1 MKDAGCRKTAGIFLT
16 RIIVRLALTS
26 MTTRR
31 RRNKKRWRMPVKKI
45 VMALVALLSLAGT
58 VQAQTVKDLLETLKV
73 KWNTPTEPFKMIGN
87 VYYVGTDGL
96 ASYLITSPQ
105 GHILVDTVM
114 PEATSQIKANI
125 EKLGFKISD
134 IKYLL
139 NTHAH
144 IDHTGGLA
152 EMKQASGAQMVAGE
166 ADKPLLEGGYYP
178 GAREETALNF
188 PPVKVDRT
196 VREGDKVTVGDLTLT
211 ARETPGHS
219 PGCTSWEFSV
229 KDGDTSRSV
238 LIFCSGTVALNR
250 LVGDPTYSGIVTD
263 YKKTFARAKDMKVD
277 VLLAPHPEMYR
288 MQDKRA
294 MLSDGAPN
302 PFVNPGE
309 FNAYAATLEKA
320 FEDALAKQTAD
331 AQEKKN

>member
-1 MKDAGCRKTAGIFLT
+1 M
-16 RIIVRLALTS
+16 
-26 MTTRR
+26 
-31 RRNKKRWRMPVKKI
+31 KKI
-45 VMALVALLSLAGT
+45 AVALVALMSLTAA
-58 VQAQTVKDLLETLKV
+58 VEAQTPKDLLAAMLV
-73 KWNTPTEPFKMIGN
+73 KWNKPTEPFRMIGN
-87 VYYVGTDGL
+87 VYYVGTEGL

-105 GHILVDTVM
+105 GHVLVDTVM
-114 PEATSQIKANI
+114 PDATSQIKANI
-125 EKLGFKISD
+125 EKLGFKVTD

-152 EMKQASGAQMVAGE
+152 EMKAASGAQLVAGE

-196 VREGDKVTVGDLTLT
+196 VREGDKVTVGDVTLI

-229 KDGDTSRSV
+229 KDGDATRSA

-250 LVGDPTYSGIVTD
+250 LVPNPTYPGIVTD
-263 YKKTFARAKDMKVD
+263 YRKTFARAKDMKVD
-277 VLLAPHPEMYR
+277 VLLAPHPEMYK
-288 MQDKRA
+288 MAEKRA
-294 MLSDGAPN
+294 KLAEGGPN

-320 FEDALAKQTAD
+320 FDDALAKQTAA
-331 AQEKKN
+331 AQEKKG

>member
-1 MKDAGCRKTAGIFLT
+1 
-16 RIIVRLALTS
+16 
-26 MTTRR
+26 
-31 RRNKKRWRMPVKKI
+31 MPVKKI
-45 VMALVALLSLAGT
+45 AVALVALMSLTAA
-58 VQAQTVKDLLETLKV
+58 VEAQTVKDLLATLKV

-114 PEATSQIKANI
+114 PESTSLIKANI
-125 EKLGFKISD
+125 EKLGFRITD

-152 EMKQASGAQMVAGE
+152 EMKQASGGQLVAGE

-178 GAREETALNF
+178 GAQDDTALNF

-196 VREGDKVTVGDLTLT
+196 VREGDKVTIGDVTLT

-229 KDGDTSRSV
+229 KDGDATRSV

-250 LVGDPTYSGIVTD
+250 LVPNPTYPGIVTD
-263 YKKTFARAKDMKVD
+263 YRKTFARAQDMKVD
-277 VLLAPHPEMYR
+277 VLLAPHPEMYK
-288 MQDKRA
+288 MAEKRA
-294 MLSDGAPN
+294 KLTEGGPN
-302 PFVNPGE
+302 PFINPGE

-320 FEDALAKQTAD
+320 FEDALVKQTAA
-331 AQEKKN
+331 AQEKKE

>member
-1 MKDAGCRKTAGIFLT
+1 MKK
-16 RIIVRLALTS
+16 
-26 MTTRR
+26 
-31 RRNKKRWRMPVKKI
+31 
-45 VMALVALLSLAGT
+45 LVVAFAALLPLAGAA
-58 VQAQTVKDLLETLKV
+58 QAQTPKDFIAALKV

-105 GHILVDTVM
+105 GHVLVDTAM
-114 PEATSQIKANI
+114 PEAASQIKANI
-125 EKLGFKISD
+125 EKLGFKVTD
-134 IKYLL
+134 IKYLV

-152 EMKQASGAQMVAGE
+152 EMKQASGAQLVAGA

-178 GAREETALNF
+178 GAQEDTALAF

-196 VREGDKVTVGDLTLT
+196 VREGDKVTVGDVTLT

-229 KDGDTSRSV
+229 KDGDATRSALV
-238 LIFCSGTVALNR
+238 FCSGTVALNR
-250 LVGDPTYSGIVTD
+250 LVTNPTYPGIVTD
-263 YKKTFARAKDMKVD
+263 YRTTFARAKDMKVD
-277 VLLAPHPEMYR
+277 VLLAPHPEMYK
-288 MQDKRA
+288 MAEKRA
-294 MLSDGAPN
+294 KLAEGGPN

-309 FNAYAATLEKA
+309 FNAYAETLEKA
-320 FEDALAKQTAD
+320 FEDALAKQTAA
-331 AQEKKN
+331 AQEKKG

>member
-1 MKDAGCRKTAGIFLT
+1 
-16 RIIVRLALTS
+16 
-26 MTTRR
+26 
-31 RRNKKRWRMPVKKI
+31 
-45 VMALVALLSLAGT
+45 
-58 VQAQTVKDLLETLKV
+58 
-73 KWNTPTEPFKMIGN
+73 MIGN

-125 EKLGFKISD
+125 EKLGFKVAD

-152 EMKQASGAQMVAGE
+152 EMKQASGAQLVAGE

-178 GAREETALNF
+178 GARKETALNF

-196 VREGDKVTVGDLTLT
+196 VREGDTVTIADVTLT

-229 KDGDTSRSV
+229 KDGDATRSA

-250 LVGDPTYSGIVTD
+250 LVTNPTYPGIVTD
-263 YKKTFARAKDMKVD
+263 YKKTFARAQDMKPN
-277 VLLAPHPEMYR
+277 VLLAPHPEMYK
-288 MQDKRA
+288 MAEKRTKLA
-294 MLSDGAPN
+294 EGGPN

-320 FEDALAKQTAD
+320 FEDALAKQTA
-331 AQEKKN
+331 AAREKKG

>member
-1 MKDAGCRKTAGIFLT
+1 MRNRKKNKRGEMKK
-16 RIIVRLALTS
+16 LA
-26 MTTRR
+26 
-31 RRNKKRWRMPVKKI
+31 V
-45 VMALVALLSLAGT
+45 ALVALMSLTTA

-73 KWNTPTEPFKMIGN
+73 KWNKPTEPFKMIGN

-114 PEATSQIKANI
+114 PEATSQIKASI
-125 EKLGFKISD
+125 EKLGFKVAD
-134 IKYLL
+134 IKYLV

-152 EMKQASGAQMVAGE
+152 EMKAASGAQMVAGE

-178 GAREETALNF
+178 GAKEDTALAF

-196 VREGDKVTVGDLTLT
+196 VREGDKVTVGDVTLI

-229 KDGDTSRSV
+229 KDGDAMRSV

-250 LVGDPTYSGIVTD
+250 LVPNPTYSGIVAD
-263 YKKTFARAKDMKVD
+263 YRKTFARAKDVKVD

-320 FEDALAKQTAD
+320 FEDALAKQTAA
-331 AQEKKN
+331 AQEKKG

>member
-1 MKDAGCRKTAGIFLT
+1 M
-16 RIIVRLALTS
+16 
-26 MTTRR
+26 
-31 RRNKKRWRMPVKKI
+31 KKI
-45 VMALVALLSLAGT
+45 VVALVALLPLAGT
-58 VQAQTVKDLLETLKV
+58 VQAQTVKDLLDTLKV
-73 KWNTPTEPFKMIGN
+73 KWNAPTEPFKMIGN

-114 PEATSQIKANI
+114 PEATSQIKASI
-125 EKLGFKISD
+125 EKLGFKIAD

-152 EMKQASGAQMVAGE
+152 EMKQAGGAQMVAGE

-178 GAREETALNF
+178 GAKEDTALAF

-196 VREGDKVTVGDLTLT
+196 VREGDKVTVADVTLT
-211 ARETPGHS
+211 AHETPGHS
-219 PGCTSWEFSV
+219 PGCTSWAFSV
-229 KDGDTSRSV
+229 KDGDAMRSV

-250 LVGDPTYSGIVTD
+250 LVTNPTYSGIVTD
-263 YKKTFARAKDMKVD
+263 YRKTFARAKDMKVD
-277 VLLAPHPEMYR
+277 VLLAPHPEMYK
-288 MQDKRA
+288 MAEKRA
-294 MLSDGAPN
+294 KLAEGGPN

-309 FNAYAATLEKA
+309 FNAYSETLEKA
-320 FEDALAKQTAD
+320 FEDALAKQTAA
-331 AQEKKN
+331 AQEKKG

>member
-1 MKDAGCRKTAGIFLT
+1 
-16 RIIVRLALTS
+16 
-26 MTTRR
+26 
-31 RRNKKRWRMPVKKI
+31 VKKI
-45 VMALVALLSLAGT
+45 AVALIALMSLAGT
-58 VQAQTVKDLLETLKV
+58 AQAQTVKDLLETLKV

-105 GHILVDTVM
+105 GHVLVDTVM
-114 PEATSQIKANI
+114 PESTSLIKTNI
-125 EKLGFKISD
+125 EKLGFKITD

-178 GAREETALNF
+178 GAQEVDALKF

-196 VREGDKVTVGDLTLT
+196 AREGDKVTVGDVTLT

-229 KDGDTSRSV
+229 KDGDATRSV

-250 LVGDPTYSGIVTD
+250 LVGNPTYSGIVAD
-263 YKKTFARAKDMKVD
+263 YRKTFARAKDMKVD
-277 VLLAPHPEMYR
+277 VLLAPHPEMYK
-288 MQDKRA
+288 MAEKRA
-294 MLSDGAPN
+294 KLSEGGPN

-309 FNAYAATLEKA
+309 FNDYAASLEKA
-320 FEDALAKQTAD
+320 FEDALVKQTAA
-331 AQEKKN
+331 AQEKKG

>member
-1 MKDAGCRKTAGIFLT
+1 MSLTAA
-16 RIIVRLALTS
+16 VE
-26 MTTRR
+26 
-31 RRNKKRWRMPVKKI
+31 
-45 VMALVALLSLAGT
+45 
-58 VQAQTVKDLLETLKV
+58 AQTPKDLLAAMLV
-73 KWNTPTEPFKMIGN
+73 KWNKPTEPFRMIGN
-87 VYYVGTDGL
+87 VYYVGTEGL

-105 GHILVDTVM
+105 GHVLVDTVM
-114 PEATSQIKANI
+114 PDATSQIKANI
-125 EKLGFKISD
+125 EKLGFKVTD

-152 EMKQASGAQMVAGE
+152 EMKAASGAQLVAGE

-196 VREGDKVTVGDLTLT
+196 VREGDKVTIGDVTLI

-229 KDGDTSRSV
+229 KDGDATRSA

-250 LVGDPTYSGIVTD
+250 LVPNPTYPGIVTD
-263 YKKTFARAKDMKVD
+263 YRKTFARAKDMKVD

-288 MQDKRA
+288 MAEKRA
-294 MLSDGAPN
+294 KLAEGGPN

-320 FEDALAKQTAD
+320 FDDALAKQTAA
-331 AQEKKN
+331 AQEKKG

>member
-1 MKDAGCRKTAGIFLT
+1 MLVRKIAVAL
-16 RIIVRLALTS
+16 IV
-26 MTTRR
+26 
-31 RRNKKRWRMPVKKI
+31 
-45 VMALVALLSLAGT
+45 LLSLAGAS
-58 VQAQTVKDLLETLKV
+58 QAQTVKDLLAAIKV
-73 KWNTPTEPFKMIGN
+73 KWNTPTEPFKMIDN

-114 PEATSQIKANI
+114 PESTSLITANI
-125 EKLGFKISD
+125 EKLGFKVTD

-144 IDHTGGLA
+144 IDHTGGFA
-152 EMKQASGAQMVAGE
+152 EIKQASGAQMVGGE

-178 GAREETALNF
+178 GAQDDEALKF

-196 VREGDKVTVGDLTLT
+196 VREGDKVTVGDVTLT

-229 KDGDTSRSV
+229 KDGDATRSA

-250 LVGDPTYSGIVTD
+250 LVGNPTYSGIVTD
-263 YKKTFARAKDMKVD
+263 YKKTFARARDMKVD
-277 VLLAPHPEMYR
+277 VLLAPHPEMYK
-288 MQDKRA
+288 MAEKRA
-294 MLSDGAPN
+294 RLAEGGPN

-320 FEDALAKQTAD
+320 FEDALAKQTAA
-331 AQEKKN
+331 AQEKKG

>member
-1 MKDAGCRKTAGIFLT
+1 
-16 RIIVRLALTS
+16 
-26 MTTRR
+26 
-31 RRNKKRWRMPVKKI
+31 MPVKKI
-45 VMALVALLSLAGT
+45 AVALVALMSLTAA
-58 VQAQTVKDLLETLKV
+58 VEAQTPKDLLAAMLV
-73 KWNTPTEPFKMIGN
+73 KWNKPTEPFRMIGN
-87 VYYVGTDGL
+87 VYYVGTEGL

-105 GHILVDTVM
+105 GHVLVDTVM
-114 PEATSQIKANI
+114 PDATSQIKANI
-125 EKLGFKISD
+125 EKLGFKVTD

-152 EMKQASGAQMVAGE
+152 EMKAASGAQLVAGE

-196 VREGDKVTVGDLTLT
+196 VREGDKVTIGDVTLI

-229 KDGDTSRSV
+229 KDGDATRSA

-250 LVGDPTYSGIVTD
+250 LVPNPTYPGIVTD
-263 YKKTFARAKDMKVD
+263 YRKTFARAKDMKVD

-288 MQDKRA
+288 MAEKRA
-294 MLSDGAPN
+294 KLAEGGPN

-320 FEDALAKQTAD
+320 FDDALAKQTAA
-331 AQEKKN
+331 AQEKKG

>member
-1 MKDAGCRKTAGIFLT
+1 
-16 RIIVRLALTS
+16 
-26 MTTRR
+26 
-31 RRNKKRWRMPVKKI
+31 
-45 VMALVALLSLAGT
+45 
-58 VQAQTVKDLLETLKV
+58 
-73 KWNTPTEPFKMIGN
+73 
-87 VYYVGTDGL
+87 
-96 ASYLITSPQ
+96 
-105 GHILVDTVM
+105 VDTVM

-125 EKLGFKISD
+125 EKLGFKVTD

-152 EMKQASGAQMVAGE
+152 EMKQASSAQLVAGE
-166 ADKPLLEGGYYP
+166 ADQPLLEGGYYP

-196 VREGDKVTVGDLTLT
+196 VREGDKVTVGDVTLT

-229 KDGDTSRSV
+229 KDGDATRSV

-250 LVGDPTYSGIVTD
+250 LVPNPTYPGIVTD
-263 YKKTFARAKDMKVD
+263 YRKTFARAKDMKVD

-294 MLSDGAPN
+294 LLADGAPN

-309 FNAYAATLEKA
+309 FNAYAETLGKA
-320 FEDALAKQTAD
+320 FEDALVKQTAD
-331 AQEKKN
+331 AQEKKG

>member
-1 MKDAGCRKTAGIFLT
+1 MKKLLI
-16 RIIVRLALTS
+16 
-26 MTTRR
+26 
-31 RRNKKRWRMPVKKI
+31 
-45 VMALVALLSLAGT
+45 ALVALLTLAGT
-58 VQAQTVKDLLETLKV
+58 AQAQTPKDLLAALLV
-73 KWNTPTEPFKMIGN
+73 KWNTPTELFRMIGN

-125 EKLGFKISD
+125 EKLGFKVAD

-152 EMKQASGAQMVAGE
+152 EMKQASGAQLVAGE

-196 VREGDKVTVGDLTLT
+196 VREGDTVTIADVTLT

-229 KDGDTSRSV
+229 KDGDATRSA

-250 LVGDPTYSGIVTD
+250 LVTNPTYPGIVTD
-263 YKKTFARAKDMKVD
+263 YKKTFARAQDMKPD
-277 VLLAPHPEMYR
+277 VLLAPHPEMYK
-288 MQDKRA
+288 MAEKRTKLA
-294 MLSDGAPN
+294 EGGPN

-320 FEDALAKQTAD
+320 FEDALAKQTAA
-331 AQEKKN
+331 AQEKKG

>member
-1 MKDAGCRKTAGIFLT
+1 
-16 RIIVRLALTS
+16 
-26 MTTRR
+26 
-31 RRNKKRWRMPVKKI
+31 MPVKKI
-45 VMALVALLSLAGT
+45 AVALVALLSLTAT
-58 VQAQTVKDLLETLKV
+58 VKAQTPKDLLAAMLAR
-73 KWNTPTEPFKMIGN
+73 WNKPTEPFKMIGN

-105 GHILVDTVM
+105 GHILVDAVM
-114 PEATSQIKANI
+114 PESTSQIKASI
-125 EKLGFKISD
+125 EKLGFKITD
-134 IKYLL
+134 IKYVL

-152 EMKQASGAQMVAGE
+152 ELKQASGGQLVAGE

-178 GAREETALNF
+178 GAEDNEALKF

-196 VREGDKVTVGDLTLT
+196 VREGDKVTVGDVTLT

-229 KDGDTSRSV
+229 KDGDATRSV

-250 LVGDPTYSGIVTD
+250 LVGNPTYSGIVAD
-263 YKKTFARAKDMKVD
+263 YRKTFARAKDMKVD

-294 MLSDGAPN
+294 MMSDGAPN

-309 FNAYAATLEKA
+309 FNAYAASLEKL
-320 FEDALAKQTAD
+320 FEDALVKQTAA
-331 AQEKKN
+331 AQEKKG

>member
-1 MKDAGCRKTAGIFLT
+1 MKKLLI
-16 RIIVRLALTS
+16 
-26 MTTRR
+26 
-31 RRNKKRWRMPVKKI
+31 
-45 VMALVALLSLAGT
+45 ALVALLTLAGT
-58 VQAQTVKDLLETLKV
+58 AQAQTPKDLLAALLV
-73 KWNTPTEPFKMIGN
+73 KWNTPTELFRMIGN

-125 EKLGFKISD
+125 EKLGFKVAD

-152 EMKQASGAQMVAGE
+152 EMKQASGAQLVAGE

-178 GAREETALNF
+178 GARKETALNF

-196 VREGDKVTVGDLTLT
+196 VREGDTVTIADVTLT

-229 KDGDTSRSV
+229 KDGDATRSA

-250 LVGDPTYSGIVTD
+250 LVTNPTYPGIVTD
-263 YKKTFARAKDMKVD
+263 YKKTFARAQDMKPN
-277 VLLAPHPEMYR
+277 VLLAPHPEMYK
-288 MQDKRA
+288 MAEKRTKLA
-294 MLSDGAPN
+294 EGGPN

-331 AQEKKN
+331 AQEKKG

>member
-1 MKDAGCRKTAGIFLT
+1 M
-16 RIIVRLALTS
+16 
-26 MTTRR
+26 
-31 RRNKKRWRMPVKKI
+31 KKI
-45 VMALVALLSLAGT
+45 VVALVALLSVAGA

-125 EKLGFKISD
+125 EKLGFKVTD
-134 IKYLL
+134 IKYLV

-152 EMKQASGAQMVAGE
+152 EMKQASGAQMIAGE

-178 GAREETALNF
+178 GAQEDAALAF

-196 VREGDKVTVGDLTLT
+196 VREGDTVSVGGVTLT

-219 PGCTSWEFSV
+219 PGCTSWEFAV
-229 KDGDTSRSV
+229 KDGDATRSV

-250 LVGDPTYSGIVTD
+250 LVTNPTYSGIVSD
-263 YKKTFARAKDMKVD
+263 YRKTFARAKDMKVD

-320 FEDALAKQTAD
+320 FDDALAKQTAD
-331 AQEKKN
+331 AQEKKG

>member
-1 MKDAGCRKTAGIFLT
+1 MKKLVI
-16 RIIVRLALTS
+16 
-26 MTTRR
+26 
-31 RRNKKRWRMPVKKI
+31 
-45 VMALVALLSLAGT
+45 ALVALLPLAGAA
-58 VQAQTVKDLLETLKV
+58 QAQTPKDLLAALLV
-73 KWNTPTEPFKMIGN
+73 KWNKPTEPFRMIGN

-114 PEATSQIKANI
+114 PEATSQIKASI
-125 EKLGFKISD
+125 EKLGFKVSD

-152 EMKQASGAQMVAGE
+152 EMKQASGAQLVAGE

-196 VREGDKVTVGDLTLT
+196 VREGDTVTLGDVTMT

-219 PGCTSWEFSV
+219 PGCTSWEFNV
-229 KDGDTSRSV
+229 KDGDATRSV

-250 LVGDPTYSGIVTD
+250 LVTNPTYPGIVTD
-263 YKKTFARAKDMKVD
+263 YRRTFARAKDLKPD
-277 VLLAPHPEMYR
+277 VLLAPHPEMYK
-288 MQDKRA
+288 MAEKRA
-294 MLSDGAPN
+294 KLADGGPN
-302 PFVNPGE
+302 AFVSPGE

-320 FEDALAKQTAD
+320 FEDALARQTAA
-331 AQEKKN
+331 AQEKKG

>member
-1 MKDAGCRKTAGIFLT
+1 MRVEMKKLVI
-16 RIIVRLALTS
+16 
-26 MTTRR
+26 
-31 RRNKKRWRMPVKKI
+31 
-45 VMALVALLSLAGT
+45 ALVALLTLAGT
-58 VQAQTVKDLLETLKV
+58 AQAQTPKDLLAALLV
-73 KWNTPTEPFKMIGN
+73 KWNTPTEPFRMIGN

-125 EKLGFKISD
+125 EKLGFKVAD

-152 EMKQASGAQMVAGE
+152 EMKQASGAQLVAGE

-196 VREGDKVTVGDLTLT
+196 VREGDTVTIADVTLT

-229 KDGDTSRSV
+229 KDGDATRSA

-250 LVGDPTYSGIVTD
+250 LVTNPTYPGIVTD
-263 YKKTFARAKDMKVD
+263 YKKTFARAQDMKPD
-277 VLLAPHPEMYR
+277 VLLAPHPEMYK
-288 MQDKRA
+288 MAEKRA
-294 MLSDGAPN
+294 KLAEGGPN

-320 FEDALAKQTAD
+320 FEDALAKHTA
-331 AQEKKN
+331 AAREKKG

>member
-1 MKDAGCRKTAGIFLT
+1 MKKLVI
-16 RIIVRLALTS
+16 
-26 MTTRR
+26 
-31 RRNKKRWRMPVKKI
+31 
-45 VMALVALLSLAGT
+45 ALVALLTLAGT
-58 VQAQTVKDLLETLKV
+58 AQAQTPKDLLAALLV
-73 KWNTPTEPFKMIGN
+73 KWNTPTELFRMIGN

-125 EKLGFKISD
+125 EKLGFKVAD

-152 EMKQASGAQMVAGE
+152 EMKQASGAQLVAGE

-178 GAREETALNF
+178 GARKETALNF

-196 VREGDKVTVGDLTLT
+196 VREGDTVTIADVTLT

-229 KDGDTSRSV
+229 KDGDATRSA

-250 LVGDPTYSGIVTD
+250 LVTNPTYPGIVTD
-263 YKKTFARAKDMKVD
+263 YKKTFARAKDMKPD
-277 VLLAPHPEMYR
+277 VLLAPHPEMYK
-288 MQDKRA
+288 MAEKRA
-294 MLSDGAPN
+294 KLAEGGPN

-320 FEDALAKQTAD
+320 FEDALAKQTA
-331 AQEKKN
+331 AQEKKG

>member
-1 MKDAGCRKTAGIFLT
+1 MKKLVI
-16 RIIVRLALTS
+16 
-26 MTTRR
+26 
-31 RRNKKRWRMPVKKI
+31 
-45 VMALVALLSLAGT
+45 ALVALLPFTGAAK
-58 VQAQTVKDLLETLKV
+58 AQTLKDLFATV
-73 KWNTPTEPFKMIGN
+73 VAAWNKPTEPFKIIDN
-87 VYYVGTDGL
+87 VYYVGTNGL

-125 EKLGFKISD
+125 EKLGFKVTD
-134 IKYLL
+134 IKYLV

-152 EMKQASGAQMVAGE
+152 EMKQASGAQMIAGE

-178 GAREETALNF
+178 GAQEDSALAF

-196 VREGDKVTVGDLTLT
+196 VREGDKVTIGDVTLT

-229 KDGDTSRSV
+229 KDGDATRSV
-238 LIFCSGTVALNR
+238 LIFCSGTVALNH
-250 LVGDPTYSGIVTD
+250 LVPNPTYPGIVTD
-263 YKKTFARAKDMKVD
+263 YRRTFARAKDMKVD

-320 FEDALAKQTAD
+320 FEDALAKQTAA
-331 AQEKKN
+331 AQEKKG

>member
-1 MKDAGCRKTAGIFLT
+1 MKKLLI
-16 RIIVRLALTS
+16 
-26 MTTRR
+26 
-31 RRNKKRWRMPVKKI
+31 
-45 VMALVALLSLAGT
+45 ALVALLTLAGT
-58 VQAQTVKDLLETLKV
+58 AQAQTPKDLLAALLV
-73 KWNTPTEPFKMIGN
+73 KWNTPTEPFRMIGN

-125 EKLGFKISD
+125 EKLGFKVAD

-152 EMKQASGAQMVAGE
+152 EMKQASGAQLVAGE

-196 VREGDKVTVGDLTLT
+196 VREGDTVTIADVTLT

-229 KDGDTSRSV
+229 KDGDATRSA

-250 LVGDPTYSGIVTD
+250 LVTNPTYPGIVTD
-263 YKKTFARAKDMKVD
+263 YKKTFARAQDMKPD
-277 VLLAPHPEMYR
+277 VLLAPHPEMYK
-288 MQDKRA
+288 MAEKRA
-294 MLSDGAPN
+294 KLAEGGPN

-320 FEDALAKQTAD
+320 FEDALAKRTA
-331 AQEKKN
+331 AAREKKG

>member
-1 MKDAGCRKTAGIFLT
+1 MKKLLI
-16 RIIVRLALTS
+16 
-26 MTTRR
+26 
-31 RRNKKRWRMPVKKI
+31 
-45 VMALVALLSLAGT
+45 ALVALLTLAGT
-58 VQAQTVKDLLETLKV
+58 AQAQTPKDLLAALLV
-73 KWNTPTEPFKMIGN
+73 KWNTPTEPFRMIGN

-125 EKLGFKISD
+125 EKLGFKVAD

-152 EMKQASGAQMVAGE
+152 EMKQASGAQLVAGE

-196 VREGDKVTVGDLTLT
+196 VREGDTVTIADVTLT

-229 KDGDTSRSV
+229 KDGDATRSA

-250 LVGDPTYSGIVTD
+250 LVTNPTYPGIVTD
-263 YKKTFARAKDMKVD
+263 YKKTFARAQDMKPN
-277 VLLAPHPEMYR
+277 VLLAPHPEMYK
-288 MQDKRA
+288 MAEKRTKLA
-294 MLSDGAPN
+294 EGGPN

-320 FEDALAKQTAD
+320 FEDALAKQTA
-331 AQEKKN
+331 AAREKKG

>member
-1 MKDAGCRKTAGIFLT
+1 MR
-16 RIIVRLALTS
+16 
-26 MTTRR
+26 
-31 RRNKKRWRMPVKKI
+31 KI
-45 VMALVALLSLAGT
+45 VVALVALLPLAGAA
-58 VQAQTVKDLLETLKV
+58 QAQTVKSLLDTLRV

-87 VYYVGTDGL
+87 VYYVGTNGL

-125 EKLGFKISD
+125 EKLGFKVTD
-134 IKYLL
+134 IKYLV

-152 EMKQASGAQMVAGE
+152 EMKQASGGQLVAGE
-166 ADKPLLEGGYYP
+166 ADKALLEGGYYP
-178 GAREETALNF
+178 GAQEDDALKF

-196 VREGDKVTVGDLTLT
+196 VREGDKVTVGDVTLT

-219 PGCTSWEFSV
+219 PGCTSWEFTV
-229 KDGDTSRSV
+229 KDGDATRSV

-250 LVGDPTYSGIVTD
+250 LVPNPTYPGIVTD
-263 YKKTFARAKDMKVD
+263 YRKTFARARDMKVD

-294 MLSDGAPN
+294 MLLDGVPN
-302 PFVNPGE
+302 PFVKPGE
-309 FNAYAATLEKA
+309 FNTYAATLEKA
-320 FEDALAKQTAD
+320 FEDALAKQTAA
-331 AQEKKN
+331 AQEKKG

>member
-1 MKDAGCRKTAGIFLT
+1 MRKIA
-16 RIIVRLALTS
+16 V
-26 MTTRR
+26 
-31 RRNKKRWRMPVKKI
+31 
-45 VMALVALLSLAGT
+45 ALVALMSLTAT
-58 VQAQTVKDLLETLKV
+58 AEAQTPKDLLAALRV

-114 PEATSQIKANI
+114 PESTSQIKANI
-125 EKLGFKISD
+125 ETLGFKITD

-152 EMKQASGAQMVAGE
+152 EMKQASGGQMVAGE

-178 GAREETALNF
+178 GAQENTALAF

-196 VREGDKVTVGDLTLT
+196 VREGDTVKIGDVTLT

-219 PGCTSWEFSV
+219 PGCTSWEFAV
-229 KDGDTSRSV
+229 KDGDATRSV

-250 LVGDPTYSGIVTD
+250 LVTNPTYSGIVTD
-263 YKKTFARAKDMKVD
+263 YRKTFVRAKDMKVD
-277 VLLAPHPEMYR
+277 VLLAPHPEMYK
-288 MQDKRA
+288 MAEKRA
-294 MLSDGAPN
+294 KLAEGGPN
-302 PFVNPGE
+302 PFVSPGE

-320 FEDALAKQTAD
+320 FEDALVKQNA
-331 AQEKKN
+331 AVQEKKG

>member
-1 MKDAGCRKTAGIFLT
+1 M
-16 RIIVRLALTS
+16 
-26 MTTRR
+26 
-31 RRNKKRWRMPVKKI
+31 KKI
-45 VMALVALLSLAGT
+45 AVALVALLSLAGT
-58 VQAQTVKDLLETLKV
+58 VQAQTVKDLLETLRA

-87 VYYVGTDGL
+87 VYYVGTNGL

-105 GHILVDTVM
+105 GHILVDMVM

-125 EKLGFKISD
+125 EKLGFKLTD
-134 IKYLL
+134 IKYLV

-178 GAREETALNF
+178 GAQEDEALKF

-196 VREGDKVTVGDLTLT
+196 VREGDKVTVGDVTLT

-229 KDGDTSRSV
+229 KDGDATRSV

-250 LVGDPTYSGIVTD
+250 LVPNPTYSGIVAD
-263 YKKTFARAKDMKVD
+263 YRKTFARARDMKVD
-277 VLLAPHPEMYR
+277 VLLAPHPEMYK
-288 MQDKRA
+288 MAEKRA
-294 MLSDGAPN
+294 KLSEGGPN

-309 FNAYAATLEKA
+309 FNEYAATLEKT
-320 FEDALAKQTAD
+320 FEDALAKQTA
-331 AQEKKN
+331 AAEKKG

>member
-1 MKDAGCRKTAGIFLT
+1 MKKL
-16 RIIVRLALTS
+16 II
-26 MTTRR
+26 
-31 RRNKKRWRMPVKKI
+31 
-45 VMALVALLSLAGT
+45 ALVALLPFAGT
-58 VQAQTVKDLLETLKV
+58 AQAQTLKDLLAAMLV
-73 KWNTPTEPFKMIGN
+73 KWNATTEPFRIIDN

-114 PEATSQIKANI
+114 PESTSQIKASI
-125 EKLGFKISD
+125 EKLGFKVTD

-152 EMKQASGAQMVAGE
+152 EMKQASGAQMVAGD

-178 GAREETALNF
+178 GAKEETLLQF

-196 VREGDKVTVGDLTLT
+196 VREGDTVAIGDVTLT
-211 ARETPGHS
+211 ARATPGHS
-219 PGCTSWEFSV
+219 PGCTSWEFKV
-229 KDGDTSRSV
+229 KDGDATRSV

-250 LVGDPTYSGIVTD
+250 LVGNPTYPGIVED
-263 YKKTFARAKDMKVD
+263 YRKTFARARDVKVD
-277 VLLAPHPEMYR
+277 VLLAPHPEMYK
-288 MQDKRA
+288 MQEKRA
-294 MLSDGAPN
+294 KLSDGAPN

-320 FEDALAKQTAD
+320 FEDALAKQTAE
-331 AQEKKN
+331 AQEKKG

>member
-1 MKDAGCRKTAGIFLT
+1 M
-16 RIIVRLALTS
+16 
-26 MTTRR
+26 
-31 RRNKKRWRMPVKKI
+31 KKI
-45 VMALVALLSLAGT
+45 VVALVALLSVAGA

-125 EKLGFKISD
+125 EKLGFKVTD
-134 IKYLL
+134 IKYLV

-152 EMKQASGAQMVAGE
+152 EMKQASGAQMIAGE

-178 GAREETALNF
+178 GAQEDAALAF

-196 VREGDKVTVGDLTLT
+196 VREGDTVSVGGVTLT

-219 PGCTSWEFSV
+219 PGCTSWEFAV
-229 KDGDTSRSV
+229 KDGDATRSV

-250 LVGDPTYSGIVTD
+250 LVTNPTYSGIVTD
-263 YKKTFARAKDMKVD
+263 YRKTFARAKDMKVD

-331 AQEKKN
+331 AQEKKG